1 MEHLW
6 TTAPKNVNPTLFNWS
21 LLTLPWRRSR
31 SYRNQS
37 IDLHSISMGWFLHGR
52 DLRHERVSPC
62 AIEQKSRETNYEYNN
77 NQSFTCPKKY
87 SLFSATPLPSGIK
100 ARILDFFT
108 TKKTKRQALQKTFC
122 QGHFNIDGT
131 IIIT

>member
-1 MEHLW
+1 M
-6 TTAPKNVNPTLFNWS
+6 
-21 LLTLPWRRSR
+21 
-31 SYRNQS
+31 
-37 IDLHSISMGWFLHGR
+37 
-52 DLRHERVSPC
+52 RVSPC

-87 SLFSATPLPSGIK
+87 SLFSATSLPSGIK
-100 ARILDFFT
+100 ARILDLFT